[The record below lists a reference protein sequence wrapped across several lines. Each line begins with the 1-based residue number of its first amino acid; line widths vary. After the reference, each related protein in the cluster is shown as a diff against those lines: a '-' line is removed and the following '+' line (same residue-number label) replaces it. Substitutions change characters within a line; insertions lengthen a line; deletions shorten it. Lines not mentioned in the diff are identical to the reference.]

1 MHFIIHLGTFN
12 VQNLTITSPS
22 NGEVCFECIYI
33 SGINDVPGCYINLTS
48 SQSGSN
54 ISLTINNEDMKC
66 ESISDTNLY
75 HILVY
80 DIESNGTTYTQ
91 QPAYETS
98 TMITVTSTMIT
109 VTSTVI
115 STNIIGTSTMTT
127 VMSSKITNVVT
138 PSSTTTLDI
147 IPSSTNV
154 EASQTTS
161 PTVNKKSKNA

>member
-1 MHFIIHLGTFN
+1 MILKPSFYYAFYIHLGTFN
-12 VQNLTITSPS
+12 VQNLYITSPS

-33 SGINDVPGCYINLTS
+33 SGINDVPGCYIILTS
-48 SQSGSN
+48 SQSGLN

-66 ESISDTNLY
+66 KSIVETNLY

-98 TMITVTSTMIT
+98 TMITVTSTMI
-109 VTSTVI
+109 
-115 STNIIGTSTMTT
+115 IG
-127 VMSSKITNVVT
+127 MSSKITNVVT

-147 IPSSTNV
+147 ISSSTNV
-154 EASQTTS
+154 EVSQTTS
-161 PTVNKKSKNA
+161 PNEGKYCNIVL